1 MLKIAFLPL
10 VLLAALGIERG
21 FIYRRDNPPVTL
33 ADLKVRRIL
42 QNARS
47 MQFGGS
53 GEFFTPQQKQT
64 LISHFWISPSPI
76 ERTYPQPT
84 GSEFDIY
91 IKLPPGQGNIVLEP
105 DPADSYLLIEHWHA
119 EENGTDFIPSVT
131 SEEDFTINPATNR
144 FLRAWLEAGAP

>member
-1 MLKIAFLPL
+1 MLLSIA
-10 VLLAALGIERG
+10 LLTALGIERG
-21 FIYRRDNPPVTL
+21 LIYKRDNPPVT
-33 ADLKVRRIL
+33 ATDIKVRRML
-42 QNARS
+42 QNATS
-47 MQFGGS
+47 MQFGGG
-53 GEFFTPQQKQT
+53 GEFLTPQQKQT
-64 LISHFWISPSPI
+64 LISHFWTASAPI
-76 ERTYPQPT
+76 EATYPPPN

-91 IKLPPGQGNIVLEP
+91 IKLPPGQGNLIRGP